1 MVVSLCSKSKHMNI
15 KAKKVSKE
23 DYMGRAWYI
32 ILVDG
37 EAVTV
42 SGIIQKWSALNA
54 QHAVEC
60 YQQFNNQ

>member
-1 MVVSLCSKSKHMNI
+1 MNI